1 MEKYAKTLTKREC
14 KTELEMRL
22 VELQYEIDM
31 AASKLGRLTQ
41 ERFVILS
48 AIEALENEV

>member
-22 VELQYEIDM
+22 SRIQYEIEQTT
-31 AASKLGRLTQ
+31 SKLGHLTQ
-41 ERFVILS
+41 ERFIILS
-48 AIEALENEV
+48 AIEGLENEI